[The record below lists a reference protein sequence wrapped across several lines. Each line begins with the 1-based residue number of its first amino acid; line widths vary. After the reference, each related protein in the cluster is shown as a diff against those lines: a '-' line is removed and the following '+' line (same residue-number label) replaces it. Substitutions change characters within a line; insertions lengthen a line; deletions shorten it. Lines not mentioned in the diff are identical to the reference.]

1 MKQPAGFLFAM
12 IDDMHTTVRIY
23 MQAAEGSWPVVPI
36 TFPTISVCR
45 LPSGRSVGLGSAL
58 IGQTAQRA
66 SNRQPCNPTLGPA
79 T

>member
-36 TFPTISVCR
+36 TFPTISVWSQR
-45 LPSGRSVGLGSAL
+45 WSGE
-58 IGQTAQRA
+58 RA
-66 SNRQPCNPTLGPA
+66 DWPDGA
-79 T
+79 TRIE